1 MEKLIVI
8 AGATASG
15 KTAAA
20 VRLAQLI
27 NGEIINSDSMQ
38 VYKYM
43 DIGTAKV
50 TDEEKDGIVHHM
62 IDIVSPELEYSVAEY
77 VVAAKKVISDVVKR
91 GKVPIL
97 SGGTGLY
104 IESLIYPFDFS
115 NADKNADI
123 RRQLEEEL
131 KSYGAE
137 YMYKQLCNIDPID
150 AAKMHPNNTKRIIR
164 ALEIYRTT
172 GKVKSQNSCERIPLY
187 DLEFYCI
194 NREREELYSRIDR
207 RVDIMFEKGL
217 LSEVDSLIN
226 QHNLNF
232 DMQSMQAIGYKEFR
246 SFYEGKADLNEVKEN
261 IRLDSR
267 HYAKRQLTWL
277 RRYDFAQ
284 WVTAEELIAIYR

>member
-20 VRLAQLI
+20 VRLAKLI

-50 TDEEKDGIVHHM
+50 TDEEKDGILHHM

-77 VVAAKKVISDVVKR
+77 VVEAKEVISDVVNR

-131 KSYGAE
+131 KSYGTE
-137 YMYKQLCNIDPID
+137 YMYSQLCKIDPID
-150 AAKMHPNNTKRIIR
+150 AAKMHPNNTKRVIR

-172 GKVKSQNSCERIPLY
+172 GKVKSQNICERIPLY

-194 NREREELYSRIDR
+194 NREREELYNRIDR

-246 SFYEGKADLNEVKEN
+246 AFYEGKADLDEVKEN

-277 RRYDFAQ
+277 RRYDFAR
-284 WVTAEELIAIYR
+284 WITADELIAKYN

>member
-20 VRLAQLI
+20 VRLAQSI

-77 VVAAKKVISDVVKR
+77 VVEAKKVISDVVKR

-115 NADKNADI
+115 NADKNVDI

-150 AAKMHPNNTKRIIR
+150 AAKMHPNNTKRVIR

-172 GKVKSQNSCERIPLY
+172 GKVKSQNNCERIPLY